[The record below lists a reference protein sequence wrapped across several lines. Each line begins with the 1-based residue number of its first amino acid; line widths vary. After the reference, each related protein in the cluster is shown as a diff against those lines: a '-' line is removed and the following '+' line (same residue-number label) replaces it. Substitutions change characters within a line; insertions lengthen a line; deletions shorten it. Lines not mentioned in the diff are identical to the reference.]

1 MKETDSGG
9 KNAMPQNT
17 VVPDAPASPKA
28 IEPSFLNAVPHF
40 LPLAVFPLIIA
51 ALVYGGWWIAAPFVF
66 FMLAGPLDIALGD
79 DKRNMDPFKTTERRL
94 IWHNLPVW
102 FWAFLWPPVLAFGL
116 WQILVADQFSI
127 WECALL
133 VVVLT
138 VEGQAVFIVG
148 HELIHRRETW
158 ERRLGEFL
166 LASASYPQ
174 YATEHIYIHHA
185 QVGTPM
191 DVGSAPKGVSFWRY
205 FPREVASNLTGSWR
219 VARDR
224 LARRGLPVWHYR
236 NQFWRYGVETLFW
249 YGLVLWMGG
258 PWAVLGY
265 ALLCLST
272 VFSMKVSNY
281 MQHYGL
287 RRIRRPNGRFE
298 KVQPRHSWNANY
310 KFSNWMFYNMQRH
323 PDHHAAA
330 SRQYPLLQNRAADE
344 SPQLP
349 GSYAKMFNLVL
360 RPRRWFETMDPLVD
374 EWRAHFYPEI
384 DDWSAYDSPVSEAR
398 PEAFDAIVEIFGAAP
413 RLAKW
418 IERSPELLDG
428 LNDREFS
435 DLDLPKGFGP
445 DPRSEAVARRGLTR
459 LYWTREFDAAEMKE
473 RIAEI
478 PVQDAAD
485 TIDTVRNWSND
496 KAFQVGMHTLRGN
509 LSPAEAGMALSNLA
523 EASISTVLASVVEEV
538 ADRHAGE
545 AAVAAV
551 LLGDLASGEAAPGVD
566 IAVLFVHDG
575 GRPADREALCRR
587 FNEALTDLSSA
598 SLLFAPAPPRW
609 QGAAAVA
616 LGDLEDFCRKVANA
630 GEGPDLTRARC
641 IFETGEAGIGRRFDE
656 IRRRVQSEGAANGEL
671 RKAFETVPVSGLA
684 SFVGRPGGLRDVERA
699 ARLLRPKQVPGDD
712 PASGAVSVFRS
723 AGVEP
728 LAEAAS
734 LWRNLQGILRLVG
747 EEDFKAE
754 EAGPKARAIIASACG
769 AENFEALGAQV
780 EDTASRAAAAIA
792 ALARTDALATGS
804 DGASAP
810 S

>member
-1 MKETDSGG
+1 
-9 KNAMPQNT
+9 MPQNT

-28 IEPSFLNAVPHF
+28 IEPSFLNALPHF

-79 DKRNMDPFKTTERRL
+79 DERNMDPFKTTERRL

-116 WQILVADQFSI
+116 WQILAADRFST
-127 WECALL
+127 WECVLL
-133 VVVLT
+133 AVVLT

-224 LARRGLPVWHYR
+224 LARRGLPVWHYS

-330 SRQYPLLQNRAADE
+330 SRQYPLLQNRGADE

-349 GSYAKMFNLVL
+349 GSYARMFNLVL

-418 IERSPELLDG
+418 IERNPELLDS
-428 LNDREFS
+428 LKDREFT

-509 LSPAEAGMALSNLA
+509 LSPAEAGVALSNLA
-523 EASISTVLASVVEEV
+523 EASISTVLASVVEE
-538 ADRHAGE
+538 AAERRGHDGE
-545 AAVAAV
+545 AAVAAI
-551 LLGDLASGEAAPGVD
+551 LLGDLASGEAAPGAD
-566 IAVLFVHDG
+566 IAVLFVRDG

-587 FNEALTDLSSA
+587 FNEALAELSGA
-598 SLLFAPAPPRW
+598 SLLFAPAPPGW

-616 LGDLEDFCRKVANA
+616 PGDLEDFCRNAAKA
-630 GEGPDLTRARC
+630 GEGPDITRARC
-641 IFETGEAGIGRRFDE
+641 IFETGDAGIGRRFDE
-656 IRRRVQSEGAANGEL
+656 TRRRVLAEGVANGEV
-671 RKAFETVPVSGLA
+671 REASDSAAVPGLA
-684 SFVGRPGGLRDVERA
+684 SFAGRPGGLRDVERA
-699 ARLLRPKQVPGDD
+699 ARLLRPKQGRGDD
-712 PASGAVSVFRS
+712 PASGAAAVFRN
-723 AGVEP
+723 AGAEP

-754 EAGPKARAIIASACG
+754 EAGPKAKAVIASACG
-769 AENFEALGAQV
+769 AENFEALGAEV

-804 DGASAP
+804 DGASVP